1 MPSPFANGVQNAD
14 QIFDLFTNGKLTAGS
29 ATLTTTDAALGIAH
43 GLGSTPD
50 FVIAMSSL
58 AVGAGAAA
66 GKFGWSAGATT
77 ITFTKADTGA
87 EETVSYLIGVL
98 SS

>member
-1 MPSPFANGVQNAD
+1 MPSPFSNGVQNAD
-14 QIFDLFTNGKLTAGS
+14 KIFDLFSDGLVTAGS
-29 ATLTTTDAALGIAH
+29 ATLTTADAAMGIAH
-43 GLGSTPD
+43 GLGATPD

-58 AVGAGAAA
+58 AVGAGAAS

-87 EETVSYLIGVL
+87 PETFSYIVAKLA
-98 SS
+98 